1 MKDSPNPRA
10 SILTINYNSK
20 QRIDVILTCLK
31 AMLGLNW
38 RPLQIIYI
46 DNGSTDGS
54 FEEIQRFARLNAPS
68 DIEMVFLP
76 LGYNAGFARAN
87 NEGLRASSKASK
99 YVVILNNDLA
109 PEPDSL
115 DKLLIFLESEPNI
128 AGAQP
133 IVMNW
138 QNSSIDSAG
147 GIISSWGASAV
158 AHGLDISSVTHP
170 YYVSHIYGAY
180 SVYRNGAIENSG
192 GLFNPSFF
200 MYGDDYE
207 LGVRLWARGYRLA
220 TLPVVGGRHFL
231 SATTGRFVTSSYY
244 AARNETAVLV
254 MYSGLLS
261 VLVIMRILGLLSYSI
276 VTRKPLTTR
285 AFLDGLVLGARL
297 RKSLPRFLK
306 EALRLT
312 PRPRLSL
319 TEWFFMHTRLQT
331 RPNFQK
337 KLANEIMRRYQL

>member
-1 MKDSPNPRA
+1 VNDSPDPLV
-10 SILTINYNSK
+10 SVITVNYNSK

-31 AMLGLNW
+31 ATLDLNW

-54 FEEIQRFARLNAPS
+54 FEEIQCFARSNTPP
-68 DIEMVFLP
+68 DVEIVFLS

-87 NEGLRASSKASK
+87 NEGFRISKSSK
-99 YVVILNNDLA
+99 YVAILNNDLA

-115 DKLLIFLESEPNI
+115 DKLLTFLESEPRI
-128 AGAQP
+128 AGVQP
-133 IVMNW
+133 VVMDW
-138 QNSSIDSAG
+138 QNSYIDSAG
-147 GIISSWGASAV
+147 GLISSWGASAV
-158 AHGLDISSVTHP
+158 AHGLDISSVTWP
-170 YYVSHIYGAY
+170 FYVSHIYGAY
-180 SVYRNGAIENSG
+180 SVYRNDAIENSG

-207 LGVRLWARGYRLA
+207 LGVRLWASGYRLA
-220 TLPVVGGRHFL
+220 TLPVSGGRHFI

-254 MYSGLLS
+254 MYSGLPS
-261 VLVIMRILGLLSYSI
+261 MLVIMRTLGLISYTI
-276 VTRKPLTTR
+276 VTRKSLTMR
-285 AFLDGLVLGARL
+285 AFLDGLVFGARL

-306 EALRLT
+306 NALRLT
-312 PRPRLSL
+312 PKPRLSL

-337 KLANEIMRRYQL
+337 KLANEIMRRYHL